1 MIDGAFSL
9 KKILVPTDGQA
20 HSNRACQYAVTLA
33 KLTKAEIIGIHV
45 MPSQV
50 SRIFE
55 ERRHS
60 GEISSDFV
68 GQYRKEGAENLKQIE
83 KMCVRE
89 NVRHR
94 TLLLEGYP
102 PEEILKTAQK
112 ENANLIVLGIR
123 RRSRF
128 ERHFGV
134 TTSDKIILNAN
145 CPVTII
151 NAPW

>member
-1 MIDGAFSL
+1 
-9 KKILVPTDGQA
+9 
-20 HSNRACQYAVTLA
+20 
-33 KLTKAEIIGIHV
+33 
-45 MPSQV
+45 
-50 SRIFE
+50 
-55 ERRHS
+55 
-60 GEISSDFV
+60 
-68 GQYRKEGAENLKQIE
+68 
-83 KMCVRE
+83 
-89 NVRHR
+89 
-94 TLLLEGYP
+94 LLEGYP

-112 ENANLIVLGIR
+112 ENVSLIVLGIR

>member
-1 MIDGAFSL
+1 MVDGTFSL

-20 HSNRACQYAVTLA
+20 HSVRACQYAVKLA
-33 KLTKAEIIGIHV
+33 KLTGAEIIGIHV

-68 GQYRKEGAENLKQIE
+68 GQYRKEGAEHLKQIE
-83 KMCVRE
+83 KICVRE
-89 NVRHR
+89 NVRRR

-112 ENANLIVLGIR
+112 ENASLIVLGIR
-123 RRSRF
+123 KRSRF